1 MYAQKTLA
9 TIRVDTRSFNR
20 VYFEE
25 QNNILLPLDSLPC
38 LPWQVYLSTCLLFSC
53 RNVLNV
59 TTLIRWER
67 GEGGGGGGK
76 NAEDVVDRNSEWR
89 LGSSWTEGGDKLSLC
104 DLVTLFVRL
113 LFFSYSGCYLSIF
126 LAFYRTHLEQ
136 RDEQVSWLL
145 LILRTSLIFFLVT
158 CCAFVVDE
166 FLFCCFWCRYLP
178 CGMQILREINSV
190 DGWFYFGLREL
201 TFSIG

>member
-25 QNNILLPLDSLPC
+25 QNNILLLLDSLLC

-67 GEGGGGGGK
+67 GEGGRWGRK
-76 NAEDVVDRNSEWR
+76 KRWR
-89 LGSSWTEGGDKLSLC
+89 RSGPELR
-104 DLVTLFVRL
+104 VTLRFFMNRRRVTNFQFVISLFVRL

-178 CGMQILREINSV
+178 CGMQILPEINSV

-201 TFSIG
+201 TFAIG

>member
-9 TIRVDTRSFNR
+9 TIRVDTRSFNI

-67 GEGGGGGGK
+67 GEGGAVGEEK
-76 NAEDVVDRNSEWR
+76 
-89 LGSSWTEGGDKLSLC
+89 
-104 DLVTLFVRL
+104 TLK
-113 LFFSYSGCYLSIF
+113 
-126 LAFYRTHLEQ
+126 T
-136 RDEQVSWLL
+136 
-145 LILRTSLIFFLVT
+145 
-158 CCAFVVDE
+158 
-166 FLFCCFWCRYLP
+166 
-178 CGMQILREINSV
+178 
-190 DGWFYFGLREL
+190 
-201 TFSIG
+201 

>member
-53 RNVLNV
+53 RNVLKV

-67 GEGGGGGGK
+67 GEGGRWGRK
-76 NAEDVVDRNSEWR
+76 KRWR
-89 LGSSWTEGGDKLSLC
+89 RSGPELR
-104 DLVTLFVRL
+104 VTLRFFINRRRVTNFHCVISLFVRL

-136 RDEQVSWLL
+136 RGEQVSWLL
-145 LILRTSLIFFLVT
+145 LILQRSLIFFPVK

-166 FLFCCFWCRYLP
+166 FLFVVFDAVTGHLACKFCRSL
-178 CGMQILREINSV
+178 ILWLDDFIL
-190 DGWFYFGLREL
+190 FFGN
-201 TFSIG
+201 

>member
-89 LGSSWTEGGDKLSLC
+89 LGSS
-104 DLVTLFVRL
+104 
-113 LFFSYSGCYLSIF
+113 
-126 LAFYRTHLEQ
+126 
-136 RDEQVSWLL
+136 
-145 LILRTSLIFFLVT
+145 
-158 CCAFVVDE
+158 
-166 FLFCCFWCRYLP
+166 
-178 CGMQILREINSV
+178 
-190 DGWFYFGLREL
+190 
-201 TFSIG
+201 

>member
-67 GEGGGGGGK
+67 GDGGRWGRK
-76 NAEDVVDRNSEWR
+76 KRWR
-89 LGSSWTEGGDKLSLC
+89 RSGPELR
-104 DLVTLFVRL
+104 VTLRFFMNRRRVTNFHCVISLFVRL

-166 FLFCCFWCRYLP
+166 FLFCCFWRRTLP
-178 CGMQILREINSV
+178 CGMQILPEINSV

-201 TFSIG
+201 TFAIG